1 MASQKP
7 SDRRNAGVS
16 EGPGE
21 PDLTP
26 IMNLTFMLILALL
39 TLSASVTL
47 GLITIQAPQLG
58 GGSGAA
64 SSDPEEEPEKKLN
77 LSIFVKVDGFD
88 LAASGASLDGSSE
101 GREGQRLIPKQQIE
115 GRLDY
120 DFQELNRRLIEI
132 KKNFRRE
139 QNVIIVGDQDVIYED
154 IVRTMDA
161 CRETADGRELFPAV
175 AFSPGI
181 VGG

>member
-1 MASQKP
+1 MVMSPRLTEALRVSKARINMNVRFMIGVRSGSPGP
-7 SDRRNAGVS
+7 SLSPAFRRS
-16 EGPGE
+16 
-21 PDLTP
+21 
-26 IMNLTFMLILALL
+26 
-39 TLSASVTL
+39 
-47 GLITIQAPQLG
+47 
-58 GGSGAA
+58 
-64 SSDPEEEPEKKLN
+64 
-77 LSIFVKVDGFD
+77 DGFD

-101 GREGQRLIPKQQIE
+101 GRKGQRLVPKKEIA
-115 GRLDY
+115 GKLDFDY
-120 DFQELNRRLIEI
+120 QELNRRLIEI

-139 QNVIIVGDQDVIYED
+139 QNVIIVGDQDVVYED

>member
-1 MASQKP
+1 MAGRKP
-7 SDRRNAGVS
+7 SDRRKGGVE
-16 EGPGE
+16 EGVEE
-21 PDLTP
+21 PDLIP

-47 GLITIQAPQLG
+47 GLITVSAPQLG
-58 GGSGAA
+58 GNGPSAN
-64 SSDPEEEPEKKLN
+64 SDPKEEPEKKLN

-101 GREGQRLIPKQQIE
+101 GREGQRLIPKKQIDGE
-115 GRLDY
+115 LDF

-139 QNVIIVGDQDVIYED
+139 QNVIIVGDPDVIYND

-161 CRETADGRELFPAV
+161 CRETADGRELFPVV